1 MWKTVFE
8 WAGKV
13 KIPSFGLDTFI
24 VNGGTEPG
32 KAYDIFIHSRY
43 EITDNYDS
51 DLYNELKDK
60 TRTYRISI
68 MQTERIVY
76 SDRTSWAQ
84 KCTNPLNDGINTF
97 DDFKTIKIEEKVE

>member
-8 WAGKV
+8 GAGKI

-43 EITDNYDS
+43 ETTDNYYPY
-51 DLYNELKDK
+51 LYDDLKDK
-60 TRTYRISI
+60 NRIYRIS
-68 MQTERIVY
+68 MAQSEAIVY
-76 SDRTSWAQ
+76 SDRVSYSH
-84 KCTNPLNDGINTF
+84 KCTNPLVDGINNF